1 MVYTSKI
8 FVMRNRFRG
17 GFFMDERQEMTRFS
31 AGRTDNVSDNARN
44 NLLALI
50 GYCIYTAVIFGCYL
64 MEVIKGS
71 RTIGYFAIIAVL
83 TLLPLAAMYI
93 IYRRDN
99 EDYNIRFVLTY
110 GYLPSYLF
118 AIFTTKS
125 LLPFTY
131 GVVIAILVMVFADER
146 LCKSYVSILVIVN
159 IANVIYMGLLGDITK
174 EMLPDVEIRIG
185 FVLIYAVYMILAT
198 SAMKKNN
205 NAKMEH
211 IASEKDVATKML
223 DDIMEISENMIGDVI
238 VVSEKMGVLSEAVA
252 KTKVSMEEVTN
263 GTVDTAES
271 VQNQLSMTEEIQ
283 NVIEQ
288 VADVSGVID
297 EDMEAATMEVSL
309 GKSKID
315 DLIGQV
321 HVSNEAS
328 GKVSEELSR
337 LTSYASKMQ
346 SIVELIDG
354 ITSQTSLLALNA
366 SIEAARVGEAGK
378 GFAVVASEISTL
390 AEQTQNATVEITD
403 MIENISI
410 ELDKVVDVVNYLMDN
425 NKLQGV
431 VATETASS
439 FETIAI
445 RTEDIQKRTQE
456 LAELVAQLS
465 TSNAAIVDSVQ
476 TISAATEEVTAHSNV
491 TLECSEENS
500 MIVEEVND
508 IVEELQMLAQRLQS
522 MERQQY

>member
-1 MVYTSKI
+1 
-8 FVMRNRFRG
+8 
-17 GFFMDERQEMTRFS
+17 MDERQKIVTMTSRYKN
-31 AGRTDNVSDNARN
+31 ATSDNARN
-44 NLLALI
+44 NTLTLV
-50 GYCIYTAVIFGCYL
+50 GYCIYAAVIFACYL
-64 MEVIKGS
+64 IEVIKGS
-71 RTIGYFAIIAVL
+71 RTIGYFATLAVL
-83 TLLPLAAMYI
+83 TLLPVVAMYL

-131 GVVIAILVMVFADER
+131 GVIIAILVMVYADER

-159 IANVIYMGLLGDITK
+159 IANVIYMGLMGDITK
-174 EMLPDVEIRIG
+174 EMVPDVEIRIG

-198 SAMKKNN
+198 RAMKKNN
-205 NAKMEH
+205 NAKMDH
-211 IASEKDVATKML
+211 IESEKDAATKML
-223 DDIMEISENMIGDVI
+223 DNIMEISENMIGDVA
-238 VVSEKMGVLSEAVA
+238 VVSEKMSILSEAVE

-288 VADVSGVID
+288 VADVSGAID

-309 GKSKID
+309 GKSKIG

-321 HVSNEAS
+321 RVSNEAS
-328 GKVSEELSR
+328 GKVSIELGR

-403 MIENISI
+403 MIENITV

-439 FETIAI
+439 FETIAT
-445 RTEDIQKRTQE
+445 RTEDIQQRTQQ
-456 LAELVAQLS
+456 LADLVAQLS
-465 TSNAAIVDSVQ
+465 TSNSAIVDSVQ

-500 MIVEEVND
+500 QIVEEVND
-508 IVEELQMLAQRLQS
+508 IVGELQVLAERLQTI
-522 MERQQY
+522 ENY